1 MGIFEKMTT
10 HLILE
15 KMHMCAM
22 KLQEAYKK
30 LLFNETVH
38 AIIISVFFIAFGHP
52 LDVRFFLSTWESGS
66 LRICLYEFVTAQGA
80 LLVCVDNVHK

>member
-38 AIIISVFFIAFGHP
+38 AIIISVFLLLLGILWT
-52 LDVRFFLSTWESGS
+52 LDFFLSTWES
-66 LRICLYEFVTAQGA
+66 
-80 LLVCVDNVHK
+80 